1 MSAGE
6 WAAVAVAGVA
16 VLLALGLVVVLRSV
30 LRTLASL
37 TAVLADLN
45 RESVALMAEL
55 RGDAAQASAHLERAG
70 NLVGAAESV
79 TRTVDGASRLAYV
92 TFSNPLVRMLALLSG
107 VGRAGRR
114 LRRSETRNHWG

>member
-1 MSAGE
+1 MSAAE
-6 WAAVAVAGVA
+6 WAAVAVSAVA
-16 VLLALGLVVVLRSV
+16 VLLVLALVVVLRSV

-45 RESVALMAEL
+45 HETVALLSEL

-70 NLVGAAESV
+70 DLVGAAESV

-92 TFSNPLVRMLALLSG
+92 TFSNPLVKVLALLSG

-114 LRRSETRNHWG
+114 LRRGG

>member
-6 WAAVAVAGVA
+6 WAAVMVAAVAVA
-16 VLLALGLVVVLRSV
+16 LALALVVILRSL

-45 RESVALMAEL
+45 RESVALLAEL
-55 RGDAAQASAHLERAG
+55 RGDAARASAHLERAG

-79 TRTVDGASRLAYV
+79 TRTVDGASRLAYL
-92 TFSNPLVRMLALLSG
+92 TFSNPLVKVLALFSG
-107 VGRAGRR
+107 LGRGGRR
-114 LRRSETRNHWG
+114 LGRAKTGRHWS